1 MAVIETLTLG
11 YTIAGILVFLLWY
24 TLLSSRLFGFL
35 VSLILRLVLSDSV
48 LLDINGIHIALLT
61 GRIYFRRLT
70 YVTPNASLNILDGT
84 IRIFWW
90 RSIIMFGNN
99 SEEEGKPSHIS
110 ISLNGVE
117 YTIANNSKRREQIE
131 KILSMRQGKDTQVG
145 VQDLPLVA
153 TLPFLFKLSPRILL
167 HVHRGVI
174 CIGNSFLE
182 SALVASFDSAKA
194 LIEAEDAA
202 EKQYVYGLKVSSE
215 LFQLTVREQPPFLTP
230 QPSRPQKE
238 APPAPVRV
246 QPEQIFSTNF
256 KTAQQSRS
264 DKFPPE
270 SNGSSGRISGGMFL
284 DVERV
289 VKFGQ
294 DIKQL
299 GTHAFQMLEGAGAK
313 LMKLDE
319 HILNLL
325 NHNVHSRPS
334 SNKSSG
340 SIGTVIL
347 SCPKLVIQYLQECD
361 GVATECVS
369 QPPQWKIQLDFFSSF
384 LRYGPTEHFI
394 KNAILR
400 FFLPWTYEEQVVR
413 PVSVAF
419 ETQQLRGFD
428 FLIIDIRFREV
439 VDVIV
444 PFHGV
449 KQTYYPDLHIALPNQ
464 FARPS
469 ESGHTAWLHL
479 KCGNGVPLE
488 DIDLHHDV
496 TPAEVNFPQI
506 LYLLSTDTLIV
517 ILSYAGYEK

>member
-11 YTIAGILVFLLWY
+11 YTIAGIVVFLLWY
-24 TLLSSRLFGFL
+24 CLLSSRLFGFL
-35 VSLILRLVLSDSV
+35 VSLILRLVLSDTV
-48 LLDINGIHIALLT
+48 VLDINGIHVALLT

-90 RSIIMFGNN
+90 RSILMFGNN
-99 SEEEGKPSHIS
+99 SEEERKTEQRTETSDKTTSPPKPCHIS

-131 KILSMRQGKDTQVG
+131 KILSMRRGENTQVG
-145 VQDLPLVA
+145 VQDIPLVA
-153 TLPFLFKLSPRILL
+153 TLPFLFKLSPRILV

-174 CIGNSFLE
+174 CIGNFELD

-194 LIEAEDAA
+194 LIETDTPSMPE
-202 EKQYVYGLKVSSE
+202 YVYGLHVSSE
-215 LFQLTVREQPPFLTP
+215 LFQLTVREQPPFLSTQLSKSP
-230 QPSRPQKE
+230 KE
-238 APPAPVRV
+238 VPPAPVRIK
-246 QPEQIFSTNF
+246 PEQIFSTNF
-256 KTAQQSRS
+256 KTAQPRRS
-264 DKFPPE
+264 DKSAPA
-270 SNGSSGRISGGMFL
+270 SSGSSGRISGMFI
-284 DVERV
+284 DVDRV
-289 VKFGQ
+289 VEFGRN
-294 DIKQL
+294 IKQL
-299 GTHAFQMLEGAGAK
+299 GTHAFEMLEGAGAK

-325 NHNVHSRPS
+325 NHNGQSRSS
-334 SNKSSG
+334 SNRSNG

-361 GVATECVS
+361 GVATTCNS
-369 QPPQWKIQLDFFSSF
+369 QPPLWKIELDFFSSF

-394 KNAILR
+394 KNEISR
-400 FFLPWTYEEQVVR
+400 FFLPWTYEAQAVR

-419 ETQQLRGFD
+419 ENRQLRGFD

-439 VDVIV
+439 VDVII
-444 PFHGV
+444 PFHGL

-464 FARPS
+464 FVRPS
-469 ESGHTAWLHL
+469 ENGHTAWLHL

-488 DIDLHHDV
+488 DIDFQHDA
-496 TPAEVNFPQI
+496 TPAEVFF
-506 LYLLSTDTLIV
+506 S
-517 ILSYAGYEK
+517 